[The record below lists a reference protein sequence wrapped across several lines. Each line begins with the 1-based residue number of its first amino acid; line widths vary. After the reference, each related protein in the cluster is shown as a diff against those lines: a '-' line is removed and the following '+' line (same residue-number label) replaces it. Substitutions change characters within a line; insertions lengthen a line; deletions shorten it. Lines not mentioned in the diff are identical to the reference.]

1 MVCLNSMINKGLL
14 KEVKGLLKYKDLRS
28 LNTVGYK
35 ELFLFLENKI
45 SLEIAIN
52 EIKKNSRRY
61 AKRQMTW
68 LRKKK
73 DIVWIENN
81 INSDDLLKIIHQSN
95 LKY

>member
-1 MVCLNSMINKGLL
+1 
-14 KEVKGLLKYKDLRS
+14 
-28 LNTVGYK
+28 
-35 ELFLFLENKI
+35 
-45 SLEIAIN
+45 
-52 EIKKNSRRY
+52 
-61 AKRQMTW
+61 MTW

>member
-1 MVCLNSMINKGLL
+1 MILP
-14 KEVKGLLKYKDLRS
+14 
-28 LNTVGYK
+28 
-35 ELFLFLENKI
+35 LFLFLENKI

-81 INSDDLLKIIHQSN
+81 INFDDLLKIIHQSN

>member
-1 MVCLNSMINKGLL
+1 MINKGLL
-14 KEVKGLLKYKDLRS
+14 NEVKDLFKYKDLRS

>member
-1 MVCLNSMINKGLL
+1 MINYGLL
-14 KEVKGLLKYKDLRS
+14 NDVKDFFKYKDLSS
-28 LNTVGYK
+28 LNSVGYK